1 MFNMLTGNRLSLSRL
16 LFPFTTVA
24 VMCFA
29 FLPVTRAVSPPPDG
43 GYPRGNTAEGTD
55 ALLSLTT
62 GVGNSATGFQ
72 ALFNNTTGNRNTAH
86 GSQSLFTNTTGTF
99 NTATGFRT
107 LYGNNGSDNT
117 GNGFEALTSN
127 TLGVDN
133 TATGFQALHR
143 NITGKQNTATGV
155 QALKNNGVDQN
166 TADGFQA
173 LMNNGSGNLN
183 VATGWRAL
191 FKNDTGEENTA
202 TGAQSLYRNT
212 TGSDNTATGTRALAG
227 NTEGHENTAT
237 GYQTLGSNTLGF
249 GNTADG
255 EAALASVTTGSGNI
269 GLGVY
274 AGDRLTTGSFNIDI
288 GNEGFAHEFSTIR
301 IGDPTNQAAAY
312 IAGITGV
319 PVTGNAVVV
328 NGSGQLGVATSSAR
342 FKDEIEPMNNA
353 SEAILAL
360 KPVTFRY
367 KKNVDPDRRPQFG
380 LVAEQV
386 ERVNPDLVSC
396 DADSK
401 AFTVRYDAVNAMLL
415 NEFLKEHRKV
425 EQLETQIAALTEGLQ
440 KVSAQLES
448 SGSAPQMVMDSR

>member
-1 MFNMLTGNRLSLSRL
+1 MDSGQRSKEASLKANL
-16 LFPFTTVA
+16 KLI
-24 VMCFA
+24 
-29 FLPVTRAVSPPPDG
+29 
-43 GYPRGNTAEGTD
+43 
-55 ALLSLTT
+55 
-62 GVGNSATGFQ
+62 
-72 ALFNNTTGNRNTAH
+72 RN
-86 GSQSLFTNTTGTF
+86 GI
-99 NTATGFRT
+99 
-107 LYGNNGSDNT
+107 
-117 GNGFEALTSN
+117 E
-127 TLGVDN
+127 
-133 TATGFQALHR
+133 
-143 NITGKQNTATGV
+143 
-155 QALKNNGVDQN
+155 
-166 TADGFQA
+166 
-173 LMNNGSGNLN
+173 
-183 VATGWRAL
+183 L

-212 TGSDNTATGTRALAG
+212 TGSDNTATGTRALVS

-237 GYQTLGSNTLGF
+237 GYQTLVSNTLGF

-288 GNEGFAHEFSTIR
+288 GHEGFAHEFSTIR
-301 IGDPTNQAAAY
+301 IRDPSNQAAAY

-342 FKDEIEPMNNA
+342 FKDEIEPMHNA

-367 KKNVDPDRRPQFG
+367 KKDVDPDRRPQFG

-386 ERVNPDLVSC
+386 EKVNSDLVSC
-396 DADSK
+396 DADGK

-415 NEFLKEHRKV
+415 NEFLKEHNAFVEEQHKV
-425 EQLETQIAALTEGLQ
+425 EKLQATVADLAAELRQ
-440 KVSAQLES
+440 VRAQVQMDHSVARVVVSNH
-448 SGSAPQMVMDSR
+448 